1 MTVSLRGHDN
11 SNYVQQSSKKYV
23 FKEQQKT
30 GSDAADAI
38 YCGRLLQIRTA
49 ATGKTWSLLVESR
62 VVQYVPHLKLCIVII

>member
-38 YCGRLLQIRTA
+38 TGR
-49 ATGKTWSLLVESR
+49 
-62 VVQYVPHLKLCIVII
+62 YV